1 MLENRTKDSK
11 AKEKVRPVLQ
21 AILPPQPPPPPATAT
36 ATAATTTT
44 TSTTAT
50 AVVSKT
56 NVNSTFICEPPAD
69 MIDIAN
75 CVSTVS
81 LVPTVDEILAV
92 AEAAFFET
100 IDQEIDGRR
109 RVGGGAGG
117 GGGEDKS

>member
-11 AKEKVRPVLQ
+11 AKEKIRPVLQ
-21 AILPPQPPPPPATAT
+21 AILPPQPQPPPATAT

-44 TSTTAT
+44 STSAT
-50 AVVSKT
+50 AVSKV

-117 GGGEDKS
+117 SGGEEKS